1 MISAPD
7 LAARLRLK
15 KFPRS
20 WRGDCPACGYA
31 RAFSLR
37 AGHHR
42 PLLYCANGCD
52 RDTLGDAAARA
63 AGGTWEPPTRD
74 LAAEASSRERK
85 QAAARRLWSDAVP
98 AAGTLADRYLA
109 GRCLPDLATSP
120 RLRFFADTPHP
131 EAGRLPAMIAA
142 VSDAAGDLVA
152 VHRTYLDAA
161 TARKARVE
169 PAKASLGPVWG
180 GAVRLH
186 AVAAELVIGEGIET
200 AASAGKLLQL
210 PAWAAISAGNLARG
224 LVLPSE
230 VRQVVIAVDPDQPG
244 EAAAQSAVD
253 RWTRE
258 GRKVRLLRPS
268 GHGDF
273 NDLLVSRVQ
282 EAPHG

>member
-85 QAAARRLWSDAVP
+85 RAAARRLWSDAVP

-169 PAKASLGPVWG
+169 PAKASLGPIWG
-180 GAVRLH
+180 GSVRLH

-224 LVLPSE
+224 LVLPQE
-230 VRQVVIAVDPDQPG
+230 VTSIVIAADSDDAGQD
-244 EAAAQSAVD
+244 AARSAWS
-253 RWTRE
+253 RWTSE
-258 GRKVRLLRPS
+258 GRTVRIATPDR
-268 GHGDF
+268 HGADF
-273 NDLLVSRVQ
+273 NDILL
-282 EAPHG
+282 EAGRG